1 LDTQAIVRGLI
12 LAAGAVAL
20 GACGG
25 GETNKRPLALAQS
38 LAGVEDAPVGG
49 QLSGSDPEGK
59 PLTYV
64 LVGQALK
71 GRVSLDSATGAFTYT
86 PDADTNGADSFSF
99 ATSDGKR
106 QSLPAVVALAIAP
119 VNDSPTLGMV
129 AEARNSAETLQVRVP
144 LNARDVDGDV
154 LSVTVAALDPAVVA
168 VDVATDGD
176 ALVVTPLQ
184 RGITDIEVVVSDGS
198 LDASARLKFEVG
210 DVIKRREW
218 SLEKPRDH
226 AIALTNVG
234 TAPVSLRLRHNMHE
248 VLNDSL
254 DAVRVVQ
261 ALEAAHPDETVD
273 VHLWRYLSESTYW
286 WYPVTAKF
294 WAHDPVVL
302 LNSIGYGF
310 CDDVANALA
319 ILGQE
324 MGLRSRVWY
333 LQGHVVPEVEMHG
346 LWKMYD
352 PSLRVHYRDA
362 AGATVGVAELSATPE
377 LIISPTDP
385 VITPPSDSVAYSP
398 ALAAIYEST
407 SDNTVVDQRFSS
419 ERRLRGEFELPVA
432 SRFTYPGAWVDSP
445 AGVEGAGPAP
455 VPALLSAQGRLDLP
469 AGFAG
474 PVQLPFVLWSAA
486 GQGVVR
492 ISGVDYEADSAQLAT
507 RLRSLEA
514 LPENIEV
521 SAIGNVSLIYL
532 VNPIRF
538 SMLDS
543 NVLDVESIDAW
554 AVDVE
559 LTELQLEHQLAQ
571 VPIDAL
577 VSASPS
583 L

>member
-129 AEARNSAETLQVRVP
+129 AEARNSAEMLQVRVP

-226 AIALTNVG
+226 AIELSNVSG
-234 TAPVSLRLRHNMHE
+234 TPVTFRLRHNGHE
-248 VLNDSL
+248 VLRNL
-254 DAVRVVQ
+254 EDAVREIE
-261 ALEAAHPDETVD
+261 ALAARYPGQPVEE
-273 VHLWRYLSESTYW
+273 HLWRYVMDGTYH
-286 WYPVTAKF
+286 WYPVTAEF
-294 WAHDPVVL
+294 WAHDPITI

-310 CDDVANALA
+310 CDDVAATLAAL
-319 ILGQE
+319 GSK
-324 MGLRSRVWY
+324 MGYRTEVWDLY
-333 LQGHVVPEVEMHG
+333 GHVVPEIEVDG
-346 LWKMYD
+346 AWKMLD
-352 PSLRVHYRDA
+352 PDLRVHYRDA
-362 AGATVGVAELSATPE
+362 NGLTVGVAELVATPE
-377 LIISPTDP
+377 LITEPFDP
-385 VITPPSDSVAYSP
+385 VLTPEQAGIAY
-398 ALAAIYEST
+398 AGTLAEIYVSS
-407 SDNTVVDQRFSS
+407 SDNQVYADGLAGDS
-419 ERRLRGEFELPVA
+419 RLDGELSLAPG
-432 SRFTYPGAWVDSP
+432 STLTYPGQWVDAP
-445 AGVEGAGPAP
+445 VGVDGVQPAP
-455 VPALLSAQGRLDLP
+455 LQVPASAQARLDLP
-469 AGFAG
+469 ADFSG
-474 PVQLPFVLWSAA
+474 PVRLPLVRW
-486 GQGVVR
+486 GRQGRVPFESRTSTTRSGRLNWR
-492 ISGVDYEADSAQLAT
+492 IA
-507 RLRSLEA
+507 
-514 LPENIEV
+514 
-521 SAIGNVSLIYL
+521 
-532 VNPIRF
+532 
-538 SMLDS
+538 
-543 NVLDVESIDAW
+543 
-554 AVDVE
+554 
-559 LTELQLEHQLAQ
+559 
-571 VPIDAL
+571 
-577 VSASPS
+577 
-583 L
+583 